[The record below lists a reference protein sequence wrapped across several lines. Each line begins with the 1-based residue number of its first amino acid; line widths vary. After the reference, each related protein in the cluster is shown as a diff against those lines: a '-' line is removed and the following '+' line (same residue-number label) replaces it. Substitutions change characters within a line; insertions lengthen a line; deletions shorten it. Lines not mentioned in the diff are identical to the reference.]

1 MMRKCHDVFFIQG
14 SGFRVQ
20 GSGFRVQ
27 GSGFRVQGSGFRV
40 QGSGFRWRLRRKKG
54 SQPRLA
60 ALSSPFQGKGLAWM
74 LPPSFGRRCPE
85 GAEVGG
91 GKRYPRHTAFLSRGR
106 CPEGA
111 DRVLAV

>member
-1 MMRKCHDVFFIQG
+1 MGKVKR
-14 SGFRVQ
+14 R
-20 GSGFRVQ
+20 
-27 GSGFRVQGSGFRV
+27 
-40 QGSGFRWRLRRKKG
+40 RLRRKKG

-91 GKRYPRHTAFLSRGR
+91 ESAIPDTQPSPRG
-106 CPEGA
+106 EGA
-111 DRVLAV
+111 PKGRIGHWRDER